1 MSTILIIANETLAS
15 PSLAQAVADRL
26 AGGSA
31 EFVVVVP
38 ATPIEHR
45 LTWDE
50 DEAIAAAQE
59 RLDGL
64 LERLRDLGATASG
77 EVGNRDP
84 VTAARDAILTRP
96 VDEVILSTL
105 PVARSRWLRQDVPSK
120 LRSAMD
126 VPVTVI
132 NAPKEADAAASAST
146 ADRAS

>member
-15 PSLAQAVADRL
+15 PSLAQAVNERL

-59 RLDGL
+59 RLNGL
-64 LERLRDLGATASG
+64 LERIRDLGATASG

-84 VTAARDAILTRP
+84 VTAARDAILSRR

-132 NAPKEADAAASAST
+132 NAPKEADTATSAGA

>member
-15 PSLAQAVADRL
+15 PSLAQAVNERL
-26 AGGSA
+26 AGGST

-64 LERLRDLGATASG
+64 LERLRDLGAIASG

-84 VTAARDAILTRP
+84 VTAARDAILSRP

-132 NAPKEADAAASAST
+132 NAPKEADTATSAGA

>member
-26 AGGSA
+26 AGGPA

-50 DEAIAAAQE
+50 DEAIGAAQE

-64 LERLRDLGATASG
+64 LARLRDLGATASG

-105 PVARSRWLRQDVPSK
+105 PVGRSRWLRQDVPSK

-132 NAPKEADAAASAST
+132 HAPKEADAATGTSP

>member
-1 MSTILIIANETLAS
+1 MRTILIIANETLAS
-15 PSLAQAVADRL
+15 PSLAEAVAQRL
-26 AGGSA
+26 AEGPA

-64 LERLRDLGATASG
+64 LARLRDLGATASG

-84 VTAARDAILTRP
+84 VTAASDAILSRP

-120 LRSAMD
+120 IRSAVD

-132 NAPKEADAAASAST
+132 NAPKEAEAATGAST